1 MACDRADVCRGLE
14 GMAARLRGICKWMGD
29 RVYNRGGKGKIGGWA
44 IKSKGKV
51 MALNLNIE
59 EMYAV
64 LWEPN
69 VILDRA
75 REIREQMDEDG
86 YMEEMVRMEYVSAVG
101 WTSLSCGFVLE
112 LARFIG
118 ERKALEL
125 GAGNGH
131 LTAALR
137 AGGVDI
143 TGVDV
148 MDERAAVGGLYGEV
162 AVMDAVEA
170 VERYPAD
177 ALILGWPSD
186 PDEDLDGWS
195 ARALERFKG
204 EHVIVI
210 GDPFHYG
217 TRDFWMGLRE
227 GYELEDVDLGY
238 ESFIHEGALVS
249 DRCEVYRRK
258 R

>member
-1 MACDRADVCRGLE
+1 
-14 GMAARLRGICKWMGD
+14 
-29 RVYNRGGKGKIGGWA
+29 
-44 IKSKGKV
+44 
-51 MALNLNIE
+51 MALNLNIVD
-59 EMYAV
+59 MYGV

-69 VILDRA
+69 AYLNDA
-75 REIREQMDEDG
+75 REIRERMDED
-86 YMEEMVRMEYVSAVG
+86 VRMEEFARMAYVSAVG
-101 WTSLSCGFVLE
+101 WTSLSYEFVAE
-112 LARFIG
+112 LAKFIG

-125 GAGNGH
+125 GAGNGY

-148 MDERAAVGGLYGEV
+148 MDERNAVGGYYGEV
-162 AVMDAVEA
+162 VVMDAVEA

-177 ALILGWPSD
+177 ALILGWPTS
-186 PDEDLDGWS
+186 PDEDVDCWS

-210 GDPFHYG
+210 GDPFRCG

-227 GYELEDVDLGY
+227 GYELEDVDLRY
-238 ESFIHEGALVS
+238 ESFIHEGALIS

>member
-1 MACDRADVCRGLE
+1 
-14 GMAARLRGICKWMGD
+14 
-29 RVYNRGGKGKIGGWA
+29 
-44 IKSKGKV
+44 
-51 MALNLNIE
+51 MALNLNIVD
-59 EMYAV
+59 MYEV

-69 VILDRA
+69 VYLDDA
-75 REIREQMDEDG
+75 REIRERMDEDG
-86 YMEEMVRMEYVSAVG
+86 RMEEFARMAYVSVVG
-101 WTSLSCGFVLE
+101 WTSLSYEFVAE
-112 LARFIG
+112 LAMFIG

-148 MDERAAVGGLYGEV
+148 MDERDAVGGLYGEV
-162 AVMDAVEA
+162 VVMDAAEA

-177 ALILGWPSD
+177 ALILGWPTSA
-186 PDEDLDGWS
+186 DEDVDCWS
-195 ARALERFKG
+195 ARALQRFKG

-210 GDPFHYG
+210 GDPFHCG
-217 TRDFWMGLRE
+217 TRDFWLGLRE
-227 GYELEDVDLGY
+227 GYEIEDVDLGY
-238 ESFIHEGALVS
+238 ESFIHEGALIS

>member
-1 MACDRADVCRGLE
+1 
-14 GMAARLRGICKWMGD
+14 
-29 RVYNRGGKGKIGGWA
+29 
-44 IKSKGKV
+44 
-51 MALNLNIE
+51 MALNLDIG
-59 EMYAV
+59 EMYGV

-69 VILDRA
+69 VYLDDA
-75 REIREQMDEDG
+75 REIRERMDEDG
-86 YMEEMVRMEYVSAVG
+86 RMEEMARMAYISVVG
-101 WTSLSCGFVLE
+101 WTSLSYEFVAE
-112 LARFIG
+112 LAMFIG

-148 MDERAAVGGLYGEV
+148 MDERDAVGGLYGEV
-162 AVMDAVEA
+162 VVMDAAEA

-177 ALILGWPSD
+177 ALILGWPSS
-186 PDEDLDGWS
+186 PDEDLHGWP
-195 ARALERFKG
+195 ARALQRFKG

-210 GDPFHYG
+210 GDPFHCG

-238 ESFIHEGALVS
+238 ESFIHEGALIS
-249 DRCEVYRRK
+249 DRCEVHRRK

>member
-1 MACDRADVCRGLE
+1 
-14 GMAARLRGICKWMGD
+14 
-29 RVYNRGGKGKIGGWA
+29 
-44 IKSKGKV
+44 
-51 MALNLNIE
+51 MALNLDIVD
-59 EMYAV
+59 MYEV
-64 LWEPN
+64 LWDPN
-69 VILDRA
+69 SYLDSA

-86 YMEEMVRMEYVSAVG
+86 RMEEFARMAYVSAVG
-101 WTSLSCGFVLE
+101 WTSLSYEFVAE
-112 LARFIG
+112 LAMFIG

-125 GAGNGH
+125 GAGNGY

-143 TGVDV
+143 TGVDIR
-148 MDERAAVGGLYGEV
+148 DAGNAGGGLYGEV
-162 AVMDAVEA
+162 VVMDAVEA

-177 ALILGWPSD
+177 ALILGWPTP
-186 PDEDLDGWS
+186 PDEDVDCWS

-210 GDPFHYG
+210 GDPFHCG

-238 ESFIHEGALVS
+238 ESFIHEGALIS